1 MKKLICIVL
10 SLVLMFALAACG
22 GTPENTPTEPTK
34 VNVEKDEAVA
44 PEDNKKPE
52 EAFFFIS
59 EGMKL
64 IPGTAFDPSVLPDAN
79 DVFQVP
85 SCAIEGTDDVYS
97 YDAFELTA
105 YNDGTGP
112 VIYSIY
118 LLDPNVTTEEG
129 LYLGD
134 DRATVESI
142 YGTDYADND
151 GELVYTRGATE
162 LRIILEEDLAASI
175 EYRMVTE

>member
-1 MKKLICIVL
+1 MKKLIYILL
-10 SLVLMFALAACG
+10 SLVLLLSLAACG
-22 GTPENTPTEPTK
+22 GAETPPAKVDTPAPSDTTPVETE
-34 VNVEKDEAVA
+34 
-44 PEDNKKPE
+44 KKPE
-52 EAFFFIS
+52 EAFFFLT
-59 EGMKL
+59 EGVKL
-64 IPGTAFDPSVLPDAN
+64 IPGAAFDPSLLPDAN

-118 LLDPNVTTEEG
+118 LLDPNITTEEG

-151 GELVYTRGATE
+151 GELVYTKGATE